1 LGYRGVRGSILV
13 QLKRSQPLTTKELA
27 SRLGVSLN
35 AVRHHLKDL
44 EEQELV
50 NYQRERRG
58 VGAPRFAYR
67 LTEAGEGQFPR
78 RYEAL
83 LVGLL
88 NDLVRVQ
95 GRAQAVA
102 FLESQ
107 FTSLAERVQQEL
119 ADTAPDQRLDAVA
132 KLLADQGYMAEAG
145 PGTLIEHNCAVQ
157 AVAQQFPEICAAEAR
172 FLSAVLNAE
181 VTRERH
187 ILNGCTA
194 CEYRVR
200 LAPAPVEENT

>member
-1 LGYRGVRGSILV
+1 
-13 QLKRSQPLTTKELA
+13 
-27 SRLGVSLN
+27 VSLN

-145 PGTLIEHNCAVQ
+145 REH
-157 AVAQQFPEICAAEAR
+157 
-172 FLSAVLNAE
+172 
-181 VTRERH
+181 
-187 ILNGCTA
+187 
-194 CEYRVR
+194 
-200 LAPAPVEENT
+200 